1 MSENSIWLR
10 AACFLSRST
19 LLPQQGLHE
28 GNRVVRLATS
38 GYIDDETHIAC
49 FAVFARRKNAR
60 SRADDGAFW
69 HSLANISERK
79 MKVPMFG
86 QALRYDLL
94 GGADLCAAV
103 EEEQVW
109 VLSAMRSCGQEL
121 ITLLW
126 RILGN
131 EQDVCDVYQS
141 TFLRLAHFQGGHKPE
156 RVKAYVY
163 RTATNTAISMLR
175 SRASEHRRISDAPQ
189 QDRVAASPEQE
200 ISQKQLIAAMRSYIA
215 QLPEHLRN
223 VVTLRDLAELSY
235 GQISKILGITA
246 GTARVYRCK
255 AIALLGVWM
264 STENGTTSK

>member
-1 MSENSIWLR
+1 
-10 AACFLSRST
+10 
-19 LLPQQGLHE
+19 
-28 GNRVVRLATS
+28 
-38 GYIDDETHIAC
+38 
-49 FAVFARRKNAR
+49 
-60 SRADDGAFW
+60 
-69 HSLANISERK
+69 
-79 MKVPMFG
+79 MFS
-86 QALRYDLL
+86 QSLRYELL
-94 GGADLCAAV
+94 GEAGLCADV

-109 VLSAMRSCGQEL
+109 VLSAMQSCGQEL

-141 TFLRLAHFQGGHKPE
+141 TFLRLAHFQGGQKPE
-156 RVKAYVY
+156 HVKAYVY

-175 SRASEHRRISDAPQ
+175 SRASENRCISDAPQ

-255 AIALLGVWM
+255 AIALLGAWM
-264 STENGTTSK
+264 STENETTSK